1 MTHLR
6 NFFAATVLTFILA
19 GAALAD
25 DGIIY
30 GGFMPTPTPTPVAQ
44 MSNSSAGD
52 LPVATAPPSDEVTV
66 TDIAI
71 ESVLRVLGGL
81 SLL

>member
-1 MTHLR
+1 MAHFR
-6 NFFAATVLTFILA
+6 NFFAAAVMTFVLA
-19 GAALAD
+19 GATLAG

-30 GGFMPTPTPTPVAQ
+30 GGYGTPTPTPTPLAP
-44 MSNSSAGD
+44 MSNFVVGD
-52 LPVATAPPSDEVTV
+52 TPAAPPPSDEVTA

-81 SLL
+81 LLY

>member
-6 NFFAATVLTFILA
+6 NFFAATVLTLTLA
-19 GAALAD
+19 GATLAD

-30 GGFMPTPTPTPVAQ
+30 GGFAATPTPTPVAM
-44 MSNSSAGD
+44 MSNSGGG
-52 LPVATAPPSDEVTV
+52 PGTIAPPSDEVTV

-81 SLL
+81 LLLH